1 MKSLVNRS
9 KFLVLA
15 LLGAL
20 VAPSA
25 FAGGGGP
32 DYSALSD
39 AIDFEAISPIVL
51 AAGAALVTLFV
62 IIKGVKIVL
71 GMVRS

>member
-1 MKSLVNRS
+1 MKKYLNR
-9 KFLVLA
+9 
-15 LLGAL
+15 LLFATVGAL
-20 VAPSA
+20 AMSQVATA
-25 FAGGGGP
+25 AGP

>member
-1 MKSLVNRS
+1 MFKKLRVLS
-9 KFLVLA
+9 LA
-15 LLGAL
+15 LVGVIAGS
-20 VAPSA
+20 PA

-32 DYSALSD
+32 DYSALSA
-39 AIDFEAISPIVL
+39 AIDFESISPIVL